1 MSARKSGYRM
11 SKRQDTKCKY
21 LIDAS
26 ALYPM
31 LISGNP
37 FNFEEYAVSS
47 LTEYEIGNI
56 LWKENKKKELDD
68 PKRIAEIFTE
78 SIAELRKIIIDSIV
92 NVLAIAIETNLTFY
106 DASYAYLA
114 EKENM
119 KLVTED
125 LDLLKK
131 CKCAIHIKD
140 VEHI

>member
-1 MSARKSGYRM
+1 MSARKSGYKM
-11 SKRQDTKCKY
+11 SKRQGTKCKY

-31 LISGNP
+31 LISGTP
-37 FNFEEYAVSS
+37 FDTEESAVSF
-47 LTEYEIGNI
+47 LTECEIGNA
-56 LWKENKKKELDD
+56 LWKENKKRKLED

-78 SIAELRKIIIDSIV
+78 SLADLRKISIDSIV
-92 NVLAIAIETNLTFY
+92 NVLTIATERNLTFY

-114 EKENM
+114 EKEHL

-125 LDLLKK
+125 VDLLKK

-140 VEHI
+140 AEHV